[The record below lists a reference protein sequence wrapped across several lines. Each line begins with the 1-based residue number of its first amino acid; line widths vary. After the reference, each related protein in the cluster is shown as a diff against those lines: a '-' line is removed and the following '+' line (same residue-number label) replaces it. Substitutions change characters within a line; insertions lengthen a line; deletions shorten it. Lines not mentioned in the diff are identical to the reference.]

1 MIVKYNSNTFG
12 KWYQQNSRASR
23 GWPRSKTSIY
33 ITLFGIINLNHIFAS
48 HIIVIK

>member
-23 GWPRSKTSIY
+23 GWPRTY
-33 ITLFGIINLNHIFAS
+33 YT
-48 HIIVIK
+48 